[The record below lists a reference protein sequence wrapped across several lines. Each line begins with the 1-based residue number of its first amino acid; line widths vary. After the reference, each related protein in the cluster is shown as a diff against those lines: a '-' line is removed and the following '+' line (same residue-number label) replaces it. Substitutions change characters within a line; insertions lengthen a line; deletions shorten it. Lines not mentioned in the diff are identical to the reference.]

1 MQRRNIKTGSGDT
14 KIMMAKY
21 KPVKTVFEE
30 QQEIFKAIEN
40 LINLLIKKNEE
51 IMNRCNIKWE
61 LKNDGTTTTFN

>member
-1 MQRRNIKTGSGDT
+1 MK
-14 KIMMAKY
+14 AKY
-21 KPVKTVFEE
+21 RPVKTVFEE

-61 LKNDGTTTTFN
+61 LKNDGTKTTFN

>member
-1 MQRRNIKTGSGDT
+1 LQGRNIKTGSGDT
-14 KIMMAKY
+14 KKMMAKY

-61 LKNDGTTTTFN
+61 LKNDGTTTFN